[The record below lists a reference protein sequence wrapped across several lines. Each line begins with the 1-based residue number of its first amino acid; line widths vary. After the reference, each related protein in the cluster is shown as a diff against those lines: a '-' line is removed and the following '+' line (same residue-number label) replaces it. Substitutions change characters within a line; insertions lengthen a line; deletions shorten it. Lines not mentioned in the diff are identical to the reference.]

1 MHWLYLVVSLVFVGL
16 AMQVDMPGW
25 AAVLLVLG
33 SLGMF
38 LAWMVAW
45 TAARVSGSSRNEVQ
59 MITGDELR
67 HMREQAEARKAAAA
81 ASRPPEPPQ
90 DSEAPQG

>member
-1 MHWLYLVVSLVFVGL
+1 MHWLYLVVSIVFVAL
-16 AMQVDMPGW
+16 ASRPEMPGW

-33 SLGMF
+33 SLGLF

-45 TAARVSGSSRNEVQ
+45 TSARVSGASRDDVQ
-59 MITGDELR
+59 MITGEELR

-81 ASRPPEPPQ
+81 NHPPEP
-90 DSEAPQG
+90 EEPQG